1 MSITGN
7 QNLSVRRKGKG
18 EHWAN
23 VAIEGAQ
30 KVIAVVRIPD
40 TDNTV
45 IGTRCYHHPIR
56 GICYTANPT
65 LVSIARKLEVS
76 GAGINDD

>member
-1 MSITGN
+1 LSITGN

-18 EHWAN
+18 DYWAN

-30 KVIAVVRIPD
+30 KVTAVVCIPD

-45 IGTRCYHHPIR
+45 IGTRCYHRSIQR
-56 GICYTANPT
+56 ICYTANT
-65 LVSIARKLEVS
+65 TFVSIARKLEVS